1 MNNLKEKETPGKKS
15 MSVIKYTRCKNMWM
29 ALAEEVVVAKLAER
43 SVLPPEMHVLN
54 PIWQI
59 LQFICLSV
67 NCKEE
72 TKTKKK
78 EAGNGP
84 VLQ

>member
-1 MNNLKEKETPGKKS
+1 M
-15 MSVIKYTRCKNMWM
+15 V
-29 ALAEEVVVAKLAER
+29 LAEEVVVAKLAER
-43 SVLPPEMHVLN
+43 SVLTPEMHVLN

-78 EAGNGP
+78 RPGIVHFSNRWQ
-84 VLQ
+84 L